1 MHPAEIL
8 VAEHEPAVAELT
20 RRYLA
25 REGLCVRSTRTPAD
39 TTAALAGCRA
49 AVAVL
54 DLAMPGLDARQI
66 RRLICV
72 TPGPRGRAGGQ
83 PAVRGAADAVL
94 VPLICL
100 TAGEAAQGLRPEDI
114 GVSRDACLPRPFG
127 PRTLVARVRAAARAV
142 SAQAPAARA
151 AAPSTAGGLSLD
163 PAARLACRDGVPVAL
178 TGTEFDLLACLV
190 RGAGRAQSRGRLRQ
204 EVWGRDSA
212 AGDRIVD
219 VYIAQLRAKL
229 GPDGGIR
236 TVRGVGYVLDPPAQG
251 APPRPAG
258 NRGGPTGG
266 PAAPRYDR
274 GRRASDPTGD
284 PRG

>member
-1 MHPAEIL
+1 MRPAEIL
-8 VAEHEPAVAELT
+8 VAEHDPAVAELT

-25 REGLCVRSTRTPAD
+25 REGLRVRSTRTPAD
-39 TTAALAGCRA
+39 TAAALAGCRA
-49 AVAVL
+49 AAVVL
-54 DLAMPGLDARQI
+54 DLTMPGLDARQI

-72 TPGPRGRAGGQ
+72 RPGARGRTGGQ
-83 PAVRGAADAVL
+83 PAVRGGAPGAPAEF

-114 GVSRDACLPRPFG
+114 GVSREACLPRPFG
-127 PRTLVARVRAAARAV
+127 PRTLVARVRAAARTA
-142 SAQAPAARA
+142 SAPTV
-151 AAPSTAGGLSLD
+151 APSTVGGLSLD
-163 PAARLACRDGVPVAL
+163 PAARRACRDGVPVAL

-190 RGAGRAQSRGRLRQ
+190 REAGRAQSRGRLRQ
-204 EVWGRDSA
+204 EVWGRDGA

-229 GPDGGIR
+229 GPDGVIR
-236 TVRGVGYVLDPPAQG
+236 TVRGVGYVLDRPRQG